1 MADSQASP
9 EEVLESTFD
18 SIGQSVE
25 SDLLERVKA
34 APPIFFEQL
43 VVDLLVAMG
52 YGGSTPVKRASRRV
66 GRSGDEGIY
75 GIIDEARHPDLRTA
89 LCRPIEPSR
98 GHETGRRPLA
108 CSALKAPRSHP

>member
-1 MADSQASP
+1 LRDASGPATGTALGRGARGVSRVPGPRQLQDVIEVEIADSQATP

-75 GIIDEARHPDLRTA
+75 
-89 LCRPIEPSR
+89 
-98 GHETGRRPLA
+98 
-108 CSALKAPRSHP
+108 